1 MRLPCAT
8 TLFAAAAIALGAAP
22 APLTAAI
29 NATLEATPAAPA
41 SVGTPV
47 HWTASVS
54 GGSDTLWYRFRLR
67 EPGGDFHMV
76 RDFGPLKG
84 LDWAALDEGT
94 YDLELTVRD
103 LATQE
108 TQTITESFQLV
119 SRVTTQA
126 AASATNHPLVFLFSS
141 PGCDAGRAR
150 VAFFPTSGGPTQYT
164 PYKPCGSGQ
173 SLNFYLAGMTGNT
186 PYTANLLVDAGR
198 GEAAGPAV
206 SFTSGNPTYD
216 ISRLSILPT
225 SLFAAPEQ
233 YLLMAPLFLPP
244 FTIDIGGNLVWYAPP
259 VLSTTFTR
267 PQADGTFFTIIES
280 RTDPAQDVIRKFDLL
295 GTTLL
300 ETNAARVNEQLAAM
314 GKRPITGFHHE
325 ARTIGGGRIVALAA
339 VEQILTDVQGP
350 GPVDVLG
357 DMVIVFDS
365 DMQVVWAWDAF
376 DHLDPSRMATLKEH
390 CLANAGCPPYY
401 LAADANDWTHGN
413 AVSQTPDG
421 SLLYSTRHQDWIVKI
436 DYASG
441 AGAGDIVWRLGRDGD
456 FSIESADPRLWFTHQ
471 HDVNWESDGARISL
485 FDNGNV
491 RAETDPNAH
500 SRGQVLAIDESARI
514 VHLALNVDLSVFSL
528 ALGSAQRLASGDYH
542 FNAGFVFDPN
552 SLGSGRSYS
561 VEVAPNPGSSEGTIV
576 GSVLL
581 TAPVYRSFRMTG
593 MYGPAEA
600 EPERPAPRVVGFR

>member
-1 MRLPCAT
+1 MRFPRPT
-8 TLFAAAAIALGAAP
+8 TLLAAAAIALGAAP
-22 APLTAAI
+22 GPLTAAI
-29 NATLEATPAAPA
+29 NATLQATPAAPA

-47 HWTASVS
+47 HWAASAS
-54 GGSDTLWYRFRLR
+54 GGSDTLWFRFRLR

-84 LDWAALDEGT
+84 LDWTALDEGT
-94 YDLELTVRD
+94 YDLEVTVRD

-108 TQTITESFQLV
+108 TQTVTSSFQLV

-126 AASATNHPLVFLFSS
+126 AASPTDHPLVFLFSS

-150 VAFFPTSGGPTQYT
+150 VAFFPASGGPTQYI
-164 PYKPCGSGQ
+164 PYKPCVPGQ

-186 PYTANLLVDAGR
+186 AYTANLLVDAGR
-198 GEAAGPAV
+198 EETAGPAV
-206 SFTSGNPTYD
+206 SFTSGNPSYD

-225 SLFAAPEQ
+225 SLFAVPEQ

-244 FTIDIGGNLVWYAPP
+244 FAIDIGGNLVWYGPA

-280 RTDPAQDVIRKFDLL
+280 RTDPAQDVIRKFDLM

-325 ARTIGGGRIVALAA
+325 ARTIGGGRIVALAG

-376 DHLDPSRMATLKEH
+376 DHLDPSRMASLKEH
-390 CLANAGCPPYY
+390 CVTNPGCPPYY

-413 AVSQTPDG
+413 AVSETPDG

-441 AGAGDIVWRLGRDGD
+441 TGAGDVVWRLGKDGD
-456 FSIESADPRLWFTHQ
+456 FSIESADTRLWFTHQ
-471 HDVNWESDGARISL
+471 HDVNWESGGARISL

-561 VEVAPNPGSSEGTIV
+561 VEVSPNPGSSEGRIV

-581 TAPVYRSFRMTG
+581 TTPVYRSFRMAD
-593 MYGPAEA
+593 MYGPAEP
-600 EPERPAPRVVGFR
+600 EPERGSTRVVGFR

>member
-1 MRLPCAT
+1 MTFLAAT
-8 TLFAAAAIALGAAP
+8 AIALGAAP

-29 NATLEATPAAPA
+29 NATLQATPAGPA

-47 HWTASVS
+47 HWAAGVT
-54 GGSDTLWYRFRLR
+54 GGSDQLWYRFRLR
-67 EPGGDFHMV
+67 EPGADFHMV
-76 RDFGPLKG
+76 RDFGPVKT
-84 LDWAALDEGT
+84 LDWTSLDEGT

-103 LATQE
+103 LSTQE
-108 TQTITESFQLV
+108 TQTVTSSFQLV

-126 AASATNHPLVFLFSS
+126 AASATDHPLVFLFSG

-150 VAFFPTSGGPTQYT
+150 VAFFPTASGGPTQYT
-164 PYKPCGSGQ
+164 PYKACVSGQ

-186 PYTANLLVDAGR
+186 AYTANLLVDAGR
-198 GEAAGPAV
+198 EETPGPAV
-206 SFTSGNPTYD
+206 SFTTGNPSYD
-216 ISRLSILPT
+216 LSRLSILP
-225 SLFAAPEQ
+225 SSVFAAPEQ

-244 FTIDIGGNLVWYAPP
+244 LAIDVAGNLVWYGPA
-259 VLSTTFTR
+259 VLFTTFTR

-280 RTDPAQDVIRKFDLL
+280 RTDPAQDVIRKFDLM

-325 ARTIGGGRIVALAA
+325 ARTIGGGRIVALAG

-357 DMVIVFDS
+357 DMVVVLDS
-365 DMQVVWAWDAF
+365 EMQVVWAWDAF
-376 DHLDPSRMATLKEH
+376 DHLDPSRMASLKEH
-390 CLANAGCPPYY
+390 CLTNPGCPPYY

-413 AVSQTPDG
+413 AVSETPDG
-421 SLLYSTRHQDWIVKI
+421 SLVYSTRHQDWIVKI
-436 DYASG
+436 DYAAG
-441 AGAGDIVWRLGRDGD
+441 TGAGDVVWRLGKDGD
-456 FSIESADPRLWFTHQ
+456 FSIESADPNLWFSHQ

-491 RAETDPNAH
+491 RVETNPRAH
-500 SRGQVLAIDESARI
+500 SRGQVLAIEESARI
-514 VHLALNVDLSVFSL
+514 VRLALNADLGVFSL

-552 SLGSGRSYS
+552 SLGSGRAYS
-561 VEVAPNPGSSEGTIV
+561 LEVSPKAGSSQGTIV

-581 TAPVYRSFRMTG
+581 TAPVYRSFRMTD

-600 EPERPAPRVVGFR
+600 EPERGSTRVVGFR